1 MTSETGEIFSPGYM
15 YSVNYANFQTCT
27 WKIDIP
33 SGKGFTLFFEN
44 GAVLE
49 DGKDY
54 LKVRT

>member
-1 MTSETGEIFSPGYM
+1 M

>member
-1 MTSETGEIFSPGYM
+1 MSVILWQSSFIEGGY
-15 YSVNYANFQTCT
+15 
-27 WKIDIP
+27 IDIP